1 MQLTNRPGDGVNNGG
16 NNFSRL
22 SRINFPKFEG
32 EDVQGWLYKCEQ
44 FFELDAI
51 AENWRV
57 KVASIHLSGRALV
70 WHQAYI
76 RNFGAGNWLGWE
88 EYKVAIVSRFG
99 TRSFNDPLAELM
111 KLKQNGTVALY
122 QEKFDMSLNRVDLS
136 VA

>member
-51 AENWRV
+51 AEN
-57 KVASIHLSGRALV
+57 
-70 WHQAYI
+70 
-76 RNFGAGNWLGWE
+76 
-88 EYKVAIVSRFG
+88 
-99 TRSFNDPLAELM
+99 
-111 KLKQNGTVALY
+111 
-122 QEKFDMSLNRVDLS
+122 
-136 VA
+136 